1 MGRDG
6 GGRGGAAAP
15 AVARVHR
22 LRCDGIRFHR
32 TAGLPGT
39 ARVRLRAA
47 SVRGTGGLAGP
58 SPHRRTVSGLC
69 PRQGR
74 ACVAREAASAVPAE
88 RSTPDRRRPRHHRA
102 PGRPRSAPRSAAAAA
117 DLARGLRAARRG
129 EGALIGRSAGRGPP
143 RRHAPVTGRPTTV
156 RIAAGQGFWGDWLEA
171 PYRQVTG
178 GPVDYLMMDYLAE
191 VTMSILQKQKSRD
204 PSLGYARDFIP
215 LMERILPTVAQRGI
229 KITANAGGV
238 NPQACAQAVAEVA
251 RRLRLGGKLR
261 IGVVTGDDLLGRL
274 DGLLARGHELRNLD
288 TGRPLADVRDRV
300 VSANAY
306 LGAWPVVDALRGGA
320 DVVVTGRVTDT
331 GLTLAPLIHAFGWR
345 PDAWDLLAA
354 GTVAGH
360 TIECGAQCSGGNCLV
375 DWERIPDLANVGYPI
390 VDAAPDGTFE
400 IFKHPG
406 TGGRISVAG
415 VTEQLVY
422 EMGNPAE
429 YITPDC
435 VADFTTIRLEQK
447 GKDRVRVSGVK
458 GRPATDKLKVSV
470 AYFYGYKA
478 VGTLVYAWPE
488 AYKKAQAADRI
499 LRQRLAD
506 LGLKFESVLTEF
518 VGADATHG
526 PLARGARGARGEGA
540 PLDQLP
546 EVQLR
551 IGVRSPDK
559 AAVER
564 FTREIAP
571 LILNGPPSVTG
582 FAGGRP
588 KPEEIVAY
596 WPALLDK
603 GMVEPCVEVVEV

>member
-1 MGRDG
+1 VKPR
-6 GGRGGAAAP
+6 P
-15 AVARVHR
+15 A
-22 LRCDGIRFHR
+22 
-32 TAGLPGT
+32 
-39 ARVRLRAA
+39 
-47 SVRGTGGLAGP
+47 
-58 SPHRRTVSGLC
+58 
-69 PRQGR
+69 
-74 ACVAREAASAVPAE
+74 
-88 RSTPDRRRPRHHRA
+88 
-102 PGRPRSAPRSAAAAA
+102 
-117 DLARGLRAARRG
+117 
-129 EGALIGRSAGRGPP
+129 
-143 RRHAPVTGRPTTV
+143 TV

-191 VTMSILQKQKSRD
+191 VTMSILQKQKARD
-204 PSLGYARDFIP
+204 PSLGYAKDF
-215 LMERILPTVAQRGI
+215 LAQMERILPIVVERRV
-229 KITANAGGV
+229 KVTANAGGV
-238 NPQACAQAVAEVA
+238 NPRGCAQAMGETA

-261 IGVVTGDDLLGRL
+261 IGVVTGDDLLPRL

-288 TGRPLADVRDRV
+288 TGRPLSDVRDRV

-306 LGAWPVVDALRGGA
+306 LGAGPVVEALRGGA
-320 DVVVTGRVTDT
+320 DIVVTGRVTDT
-331 GLTLAPLIHAFGWR
+331 GLTLAPMIHAFGWR

-390 VDAAPDGTFE
+390 VDADPDGTFE
-400 IFKHPG
+400 ITKHPG

-435 VADFTTIRLEQK
+435 IADFTTIRLEQVA
-447 GKDRVRVSGVK
+447 GDRVRVSGVR
-458 GRPATDKLKVSV
+458 GRPATDKLKVSIG
-470 AYFYGYKA
+470 YFYGYKA

-526 PLARGARGARGEGA
+526 PLARGARGA

-551 IGVRSPDK
+551 VGVRSPDK